1 MLENCQEGGSITK
14 RTGSKEDPNKKV
26 RKGKTTGEDLNIQ
39 IMARITNLTNRVWM
53 FEGLPER
60 WKEVVLEKKIKCR
73 ARTEEDHSKNASKF
87 QVWKKY
93 NR

>member
-1 MLENCQEGGSITK
+1 MAGRRDHNEE

-26 RKGKTTGEDLNIQ
+26 RKGKTAGEDLSMKRI
-39 IMARITNLTNRVWM
+39 ARITNLMNRVWM
-53 FEGLPER
+53 FEGSS
-60 WKEVVLEKKIKCR
+60 KKIKCR
-73 ARTEEDHSKNASKF
+73 ARTEEDHSKNASEF